1 MLQVLAEILPNIKV
15 CNIYIISANGERC
28 EKVDICKSECILE
41 FEDKPTVTISLP
53 RGTYLVPDVITDI
66 NQNGDT
72 LFIRASLDENC
83 SLISTLSAEL
93 GSNAGNFCINEPLH
107 DIMIGKCISGHCK
120 KCHHAF
126 QKDVTFRRVLPLPSV
141 DWDHSSEGW
150 FCHVHGEE
158 SKNLKPAS
166 LVPNH
171 DECFYS
177 ELFFLLNSS
186 ALDSMNV
193 YHNDEDDGNDLKCSN
208 CRDSLGEKG
217 TSTLK
222 LWTHSVKWIHS
233 NDTVLFSKS
242 IESILDSLFENIDKD
257 NFGVNCRLVLST
269 GMPKVYLFMV
279 TMNTNQKLLL
289 SESHSDDD
297 LLEDPEFS
305 QGKRS
310 RSGNDTD
317 VNLRKRFAIKLLYKI
332 KEDDDD
338 ESGSWQ
344 DDVNVHIL
352 PCSSSFFTD
361 VRSLLESS
369 SMYLP
374 LEMRT
379 FQNMKVGYVMKS

>member
-15 CNIYIISANGERC
+15 CNIYITSSYGERC
-28 EKVDICKSECILE
+28 EKVDLCKAECILE
-41 FEDKPTVTISLP
+41 FEDGTTMIISLP
-53 RGTYLVPDVITDI
+53 RGTYLVPQEITDI
-66 NQNGDT
+66 NQDGDT
-72 LFIRASLDENC
+72 LFVRASLDETC

-93 GSNAGNFCINEPLH
+93 GGNIGNLCAAAPLH
-107 DIMIGKCISGHCK
+107 DIMVGKCVSCYCK
-120 KCHHAF
+120 KCHSAF

-166 LVPNH
+166 LAPNH

-177 ELFFLLNSS
+177 EFFFLLNCS
-186 ALDSMNV
+186 ALNSMNI
-193 YHNDEDDGNDLKCSN
+193 YYDDDDNDFKCSN

-217 TSTLK
+217 SSTMK

-233 NDTVLFSKS
+233 DDETVLFSKS
-242 IESILDSLFENIDKD
+242 VESILHSLFENIDKD
-257 NFGVNCRLVLST
+257 SFGVNCRLVLST
-269 GMPKVYLFMV
+269 DNPKLYLFMV

-289 SESHSDDD
+289 SESHSDDE
-297 LLEDPEFS
+297 LLEDGDAS
-305 QGKRS
+305 QGKKART
-310 RSGNDTD
+310 GNDTN
-317 VNLRKRFAIKLLYKI
+317 VKLRKRYAIKLLYQI
-332 KEDDDD
+332 KEGDDD

-374 LEMRT
+374 PAMRT